1 MFFDSIEKHKDN
13 IALIIDEN
21 NKISYKDILD
31 FSSKFQKKIKP
42 NSLSILIS
50 ENCVESLCG
59 YISLL
64 RSNNPVIVLDPYIT
78 KNDLQILVNKFQPQY
93 IFCSKK
99 NQKKIRKNL
108 FNLIHSFRNFNL
120 FQIRK
125 NHSYKINE
133 KLMLLLSTSGSLS
146 EPKFVKLSLENMVA
160 NTKSIV
166 SYLNLNS
173 KDRSITTM
181 PMSYSYGLSII
192 NSHLISGASI
202 ILNNFSLVDKNFW
215 KLYNHNKPSNLN
227 GVPFFYDILKK
238 IGVERILE
246 NKPRFITQAGGK
258 IKNKIFNEIAHKCL
272 QNDISFYLMY
282 GQTEASPRI
291 SYHKVKKNDVESKM
305 IPIGKPIDGGVI
317 LLKDENGSLI
327 SKTNIEGELIYK
339 GKNIF
344 GGYAKNYNDLNLFDS
359 ISELRTGDLAI
370 KDKNEIFFITGRKS
384 RFIKVY
390 GYRINLDYIEEKINS
405 KHRSIACVAVDEKI
419 YIFSKN
425 KNLNLKDI
433 ANIPK
438 KTYKILTLKEF
449 PINNNGKISYGKLVE
464 LLKIKGLIN
473 DTQRVI

>member
-1 MFFDSIEKHKDN
+1 MFFDSIEKHKNN
-13 IALIIDEN
+13 IALIIDSN
-21 NKISYKDILD
+21 NKISYKDILS
-31 FSSKFQKKIKP
+31 FSSEFQKKIKT

-64 RSNNPVIVLDPYIT
+64 RSNNPVMVLDPYIT
-78 KNDLQILVNKFQPQY
+78 KNDLKILVEKFRPQY

-99 NQKKIRKNL
+99 NQIKIQKNL
-108 FNLIHSFRNFNL
+108 FHLIHSFKNFNL
-120 FQIRK
+120 FQIK
-125 NHSYKINE
+125 ESNFYKINE

-146 EPKFVKLSLENMVA
+146 EPKFVKLSLENMTS
-160 NTKSIV
+160 NTQSII

-173 KDRSITTM
+173 KDCSITTM

-202 ILNNFSLVDKNFW
+202 VLNNHSLVDKNFW
-215 KLYNHNKPSNLN
+215 KLYNYTKPSNLN
-227 GVPFFYDILKK
+227 GVPFFYEILKK
-238 IGVERILE
+238 IGAERILE

-258 IKNKIFNEIAHKCL
+258 IKNKIFKEIANECL

-291 SYHKVKKNDVESKM
+291 SYHEVKKKDLESKM
-305 IPIGKPIDGGVI
+305 IPIGKPISGGKI
-317 LLKDENGSLI
+317 LLKDESGSLI
-327 SKTNIEGELIYK
+327 NKANVEGELIYK
-339 GKNIF
+339 GKNVF
-344 GGYAKNYNDLNLFDS
+344 GGYAKSCNELNSFDN
-359 ISELRTGDLAI
+359 ISELKTGDLAV

-390 GYRINLDYIEEKINS
+390 GYRINLDYIEEKINTNQQ
-405 KHRSIACVAVDEKI
+405 SIACVAVDEKI
-419 YIFSKN
+419 YIFCKN
-425 KNLNLKDI
+425 KNLNLKDF

-438 KTYKILTLKEF
+438 KTYKILTLKKF
-449 PINNNGKISYGKLVE
+449 PINNNGKISYGKLIE
-464 LLKIKGLIN
+464 LLKIKGLVN